1 MTLFFDISTRRSTS
15 EKLCSA
21 STLALFGFQ
30 SWHFFFGSL
39 SSASI
44 LRFEELTQLLY
55 VLTICW
61 FWKRI
66 CHDHRSSMNLAFRQ
80 PLYTTSCNFRQPW
93 LKTLPAGVFYLISNI
108 WLTCLILITP
118 PPWTSASIC
127 NVHVNIGIMSN
138 AEMRARSSYPKT
150 TRKTQH
156 CFLVV
161 GLDLSSNTIYVG
173 GGVFQLWRRN

>member
-93 LKTLPAGVFYLISNI
+93 LKTLPAGVSYLISNI

-118 PPWTSASIC
+118 PLEPQRASATYMWTSASC
-127 NVHVNIGIMSN
+127 QMLKWGHAAVTPKQQGKPNI
-138 AEMRARSSYPKT
+138 A
-150 TRKTQH
+150 
-156 CFLVV
+156 FWL
-161 GLDLSSNTIYVG
+161 
-173 GGVFQLWRRN
+173 